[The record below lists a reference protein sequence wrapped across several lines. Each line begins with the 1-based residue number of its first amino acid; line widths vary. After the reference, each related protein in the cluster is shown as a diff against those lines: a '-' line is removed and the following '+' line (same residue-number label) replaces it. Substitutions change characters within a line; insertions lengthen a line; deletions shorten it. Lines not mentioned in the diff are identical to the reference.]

1 MLWDHTGCELPGLAA
16 TPLPPITT
24 CGIYPCWRALMRSDN
39 CSVPQRG
46 HLPQPTCP
54 SAVKGTQAVS
64 GLGYYEA
71 RGCGLAS
78 LGDLPGGGSAWAHG
92 GGHSA
97 LADTECVSTPA
108 AAGKLSW
115 FCALTL
121 ARHDSSMGLFY
132 IFCGNCYLPVVLIP
146 SSLMS
151 MTLDTFSQAYGSADG
166 LSGSTCSYLCF
177 SRSSLWD
184 TLIANTFSSLW
195 CGFLLSWWSFGE

>member
-1 MLWDHTGCELPGLAA
+1 
-16 TPLPPITT
+16 
-24 CGIYPCWRALMRSDN
+24 MRSYN

-78 LGDLPGGGSAWAHG
+78 LGDLTGGGSAWAHG
-92 GGHSA
+92 GGHTVG
-97 LADTECVSTPA
+97 DTQLWQI
-108 AAGKLSW
+108 LSV
-115 FCALTL
+115 CPPCSSGQAVVVLCTDT
-121 ARHDSSMGLFY
+121 RPCHDSSMWLFY
-132 IFCGNCYLPVVLIP
+132 ILRGNCYLPVVFIP

-195 CGFLLSWWSFGE
+195 CGFLLSWWSFGEWILVLIKI